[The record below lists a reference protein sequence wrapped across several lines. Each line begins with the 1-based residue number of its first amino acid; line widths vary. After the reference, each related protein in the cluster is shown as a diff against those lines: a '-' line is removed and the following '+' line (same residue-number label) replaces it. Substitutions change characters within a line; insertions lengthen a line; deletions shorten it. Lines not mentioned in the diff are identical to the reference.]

1 MLPFESLN
9 FSLPFRRYRP
19 LSEKVLVIQNNLLH
33 PHIQNKSSCLI
44 TGEKEQIFN
53 KILINQAFM
62 PRDNAEYNFEHKQ
75 VIPYVIIRNGNN
87 YLLLKRLSGQTEK
100 RLHNKYSLGI
110 GGHINPD
117 SSTGDNIVIKG
128 LYKELNEEVSVDDP
142 ADLNFIGI
150 INDESNSVSKVH
162 LGLLYELEAKSPG
175 YRVLETGKMT
185 GQWVAEDE
193 LSEFYDGLETW
204 SQIVYDQYIKD
215 KKGAEGSRGR
225 GVK

>member
-1 MLPFESLN
+1 M
-9 FSLPFRRYRP
+9 
-19 LSEKVLVIQNNLLH
+19 Q
-33 PHIQNKSSCLI
+33 
-44 TGEKEQIFN
+44 
-53 KILINQAFM
+53 
-62 PRDNAEYNFEHKQ
+62 RDDAEYNLEHKQ

-87 YLLLKRLSGQTEK
+87 YLLLKRLTGQTEK

-117 SSTGDNIVIKG
+117 SSVTGDNIVIKG

-142 ADLNFIGI
+142 AGLNFIGI

-162 LGLLYELEAKSPG
+162 LGLLYELLAGSPG

-185 GQWVAEDE
+185 AQWVTRDE
-193 LSEFYDGLETW
+193 LREVYDGLETW
-204 SQIVYDQYIKD
+204 SQIVYDQYIMK
-215 KKGAEGSRGR
+215 EGLKESRGQ

>member
-1 MLPFESLN
+1 M
-9 FSLPFRRYRP
+9 
-19 LSEKVLVIQNNLLH
+19 SEKVLVIQNNLLY
-33 PHIQNKSSCLI
+33 PHIQNKSGCLI
-44 TGEKEQIFN
+44 TEQKEQIFDN
-53 KILINQAFM
+53 ILINQAFM
-62 PRDNAEYNFEHKQ
+62 SRDNAEYNFEHKQ

-87 YLLLKRLSGQTEK
+87 YLLLKRLAGQTEK

-117 SSTGDNIVIKG
+117 YSITGDNIVIKG
-128 LYKELNEEVSVDDP
+128 LYRELNEEVLVDDP

-175 YRVLETGKMT
+175 CRVLETGKMT
-185 GQWVAEDE
+185 AQWVAEDD
-193 LSEFYDGLETW
+193 LREFYDGLETW

-215 KKGAEGSRGR
+215 NKGAEGSRGR
-225 GVK
+225 GSR